1 MQREKLEMEEIIKL
15 EKEKMKFD
23 KEEKERGRQHVKW

>member
-23 KEEKERGRQHVKW
+23 KEEKERERQHVKW